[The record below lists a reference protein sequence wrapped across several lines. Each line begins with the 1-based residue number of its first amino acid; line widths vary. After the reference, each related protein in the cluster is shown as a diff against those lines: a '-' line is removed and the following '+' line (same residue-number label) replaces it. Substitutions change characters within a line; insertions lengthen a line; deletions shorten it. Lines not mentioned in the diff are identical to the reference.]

1 MRQVGDKI
9 RISAYDPLME
19 DDIFPL
25 LLSFFP
31 DKDAGGSLET
41 DITFDD
47 GKVRAKTVFTPAGS
61 PDNVR
66 EESEEVKGPDK
77 EANGSKKDVNGPDR
91 EDSGLKNDPNAYRRE
106 LRKEVARVVYLQIVK
121 LTGKKLPW
129 GMLTGVRPTK
139 LVLERL
145 EQGLGM
151 HATYLMDRFCVT
163 QEKATLAVRVAHK
176 EYTLINDIDYKNG
189 FSLYVGIPFCSSI
202 CNYCTFGAHP
212 LSRFGQYVEPYLE
225 ALAKEIR
232 ETSRLMKKR
241 LDSVYVGGGTPTI
254 LSSAQL
260 KWLIDLIKE
269 SFDMSAV
276 RELSVEAGRPD
287 SITEEKL
294 RVLKDSGVT
303 RISINPQSMV
313 ERTLNTIGRAH
324 TPGQITE
331 AFRAARACGFDNIN
345 ADIIAGLSGETPEDF
360 AYTLGQLEKLAPE
373 CLTVHTLAHKRAA
386 RLTTS
391 PQMYEGLEAKGVK
404 EMVEAGAVW
413 AKEHGMEPYYLYR
426 QKNMTESLENIGYSL
441 PGKECLYNIL
451 IMEERQMILA
461 LGAGASSKFV
471 RDCAE
476 RFERVENVKSVKDYV
491 ERIDEMIDRKR
502 RYIEEYNIEV

>member
-1 MRQVGDKI
+1 MRQVGENI

-31 DKDAGGSLET
+31 EKNAGGSLET
-41 DITFDD
+41 EITYDT
-47 GKVRAKTVFTPAGS
+47 GIVRAKTVFAPDGS
-61 PDNVR
+61 TR
-66 EESEEVKGPDK
+66 EPLEEKDEVDEKAIASDYPETNGD
-77 EANGSKKDVNGPDR
+77 ANA
-91 EDSGLKNDPNAYRRE
+91 LRRE
-106 LRKEVARVVYLQIVK
+106 LRKEVAKIVYIQITK
-121 LTGKKLPW
+121 LTGRSLPW

-151 HATYLMDRFCVT
+151 HATYLMERFCVT

-176 EYTLINDIDYKNG
+176 EYTLINDMDYKNG

-212 LSRFGQYVEPYLE
+212 LSRFGGYVEPYLE

-232 ETSRLMKKR
+232 ETSRFMKKR
-241 LDSVYVGGGTPTI
+241 LDCIYIGGGTPTI
-254 LSSAQL
+254 LSSKQL
-260 KWLIDLIKE
+260 EWLLNLIGE
-269 SFDMSAV
+269 CFDTGSV

-287 SITEEKL
+287 SITAEKL
-294 RVLKDSGVT
+294 KVLHDNKVT

-313 ERTLNTIGRAH
+313 ERTLNTIGRNH
-324 TPGQITE
+324 TPGQIVE
-331 AFRAARACGFDNIN
+331 AFHAARECGFDNIN
-345 ADIIAGLSGETPEDF
+345 ADLIAGLSGEEPEDF
-360 AYTLGQLEKLAPE
+360 RYTLSQLEKLAPE

-386 RLTTS
+386 RLTTN
-391 PQMYEGLEAKGVK
+391 PQLYEGMEARGVK
-404 EMVEAGAVW
+404 EMVRDGGIW
-413 AKEHGMEPYYLYR
+413 AREHGMEPYYLYR

-441 PGKECLYNIL
+441 PGKECLYNVL
-451 IMEERQMILA
+451 IMEEKQMILA

-471 RDCAE
+471 RDCKE

-502 RYIEEYNIEV
+502 QYIEEYNIQV